1 MLFTSICQNYCVDVH
16 GFLSSEVTM
25 RRSGA
30 PSQLLGNTVKKPRFV
45 PPAASALCPVAES
58 KPLNP
63 KPGLGNALE
72 KVNYSQFLTYSIIAH
87 APFIPNILHHC
98 SLCQVIIYFN
108 CYCAGPEEFGSTSS
122 E

>member
-1 MLFTSICQNYCVDVH
+1 
-16 GFLSSEVTM
+16 M

-30 PSQLLGNTVKKPRFV
+30 PSQLLGNAVKKPRFV

-72 KVNYSQFLTYSIIAH
+72 KVNYSQSFTYSMIAH
-87 APFIPNILHHC
+87 APFISNILHHY
-98 SLCQVIIYFN
+98 SLSQVIIFFY
-108 CYCAGPEEFGSTSS
+108 CHCAGPEKSGSTSS
-122 E
+122 